1 MTGTDLLIY
10 KHKVGSYSM
19 LMSYGIQEL
28 EWNCKSLSAI
38 GLKLTETAP
47 CKQEKSPNLF
57 TISVPDMEKYV
68 KKLSQ

>member
-28 EWNCKSLSAI
+28 EWNCKSLNAI

-47 CKQEKSPNLF
+47 CKQEKVS
-57 TISVPDMEKYV
+57 
-68 KKLSQ
+68 